1 MSASTWSATCC
12 TDLRANTSGWRF
24 ASSTVLGSSGQPAV
38 TVENPACWKCSAQR
52 SQLLGSNHRPCTNTT
67 GFFPDA
73 FAAATCSASY
83 AISSAIGGVWSTPNR
98 SRQIAARLCHSDVD
112 TGARGAVDGE
122 LEDIVAR
129 VV

>member
-1 MSASTWSATCC
+1 MSSPPKECPITAGRCCSSPMSASTWSATCC
-12 TDLRANTSGWRF
+12 TDLCANTSGWRL

-38 TVENPACWKCSAQR
+38 TVENPACSKCSAQR

-83 AISSAIGGVWSTPNR
+83 SMSSAIGGVSPTR
-98 SRQIAARLCHSDVD
+98 TGHAR
-112 TGARGAVDGE
+112 
-122 LEDIVAR
+122 
-129 VV
+129 